1 MPMAN
6 DVMANSSVDGTGD
19 HALRGPLL
27 THERL
32 LAHAAQLA
40 HEHGEPGAVRLAP
53 LKARFERLREELRAA
68 YVALAR
74 DVRAVREPSPSEEWL
89 LDNAHVVEDQ
99 VREVA
104 TDLPRGYLV
113 KLPRLVNGPLRGF
126 PRVYA
131 LCLDYVRHTDARVD
145 PELLIAYVN
154 AYESVRPLTIGE
166 LWAVPIMLRLSLLMV
181 VTQLARA
188 AAADDNV
195 ERARKWSGRL
205 TGEPGA
211 AAASLHALA

>member
-6 DVMANSSVDGTGD
+6 DVLANSSVDGMGD

-32 LAHAAQLA
+32 LEHAASLA
-40 HEHGEPGAVRLAP
+40 HQHGVPGAVRLAP

-104 TDLPRGYLV
+104 TDLPRGYLI
-113 KLPRLVNGPLRGF
+113 KLPRLTHGPLRGF

-166 LWAVPIMLRLSLLMV
+166 LWAVPIMLRLALLMV

-195 ERARKWSGRL
+195 ERARKWSQRL
-205 TGEPGA
+205 TGEPDEVA
-211 AAASLHALA
+211 AALRTL

>member
-1 MPMAN
+1 MALE
-6 DVMANSSVDGTGD
+6 DPTGSTDGGAAES
-19 HALRGPLL
+19 ALRGPLL

-32 LAHAAQLA
+32 LEHAAELA
-40 HEHGEPGAVRLAP
+40 NEHGSAGRVRLQP
-53 LKARFERLREELRAA
+53 LSARFERLREELRAA
-68 YVALAR
+68 YVTLAR
-74 DVRAVREPSPSEEWL
+74 DVRAVREPSPCEEWL

-113 KLPRLVNGPLRGF
+113 KLPRLVRGPLRGF

-145 PELLIAYVN
+145 PELLIAYVR
-154 AYESVRPLTIGE
+154 AYERVQPLTIGE
-166 LWAVPIMLRLSLLMV
+166 LWAVPIMLRVALLML

-188 AAADDNV
+188 AARDD
-195 ERARKWSGRL
+195 
-205 TGEPGA
+205 
-211 AAASLHALA
+211 